1 MTERY
6 FTLSESSKML
16 SACYNLIHTR
26 VKMNF
31 VLIDKRGNSFGIQQ
45 RITKNKCENI
55 KREKVRDSSPMH
67 YTLEENHEAAY
78 LDQTLMDLKYTETI
92 LKQYPQHSLIIFDD
106 GLRLYKIYDNNYHK
120 VDMLFSNVTEV
131 TDNIKYSLEYLA
143 TKKSKEAEN
152 G

>member
-1 MTERY
+1 
-6 FTLSESSKML
+6 
-16 SACYNLIHTR
+16 
-26 VKMNF
+26 MNF